1 MESIA
6 IHGRG
11 LTATSLPYIKK
22 ITSIIDQRGLNVFVS
37 ETLKKDLPEIFDHYG
52 SFRHA
57 DEIKN
62 CMAILS
68 LGGDGTLLDTLTLV
82 GVLQLPILVINLGRL
97 GFLATISKEQVEQ
110 ALICFFNGD
119 FEIEKRSLVQVVGSD
134 DLLIEKNYALN
145 EFAILRKDTSSMIVV
160 KSYLNGEFLNTYWAD
175 GLMVATPTGS
185 TGYSLS
191 CGGPVLMPN
200 TSNLVITPV
209 SPHNLNVRPLVIPDN
224 AKLKFEVETRDLS
237 FLISLD
243 SRSHSI
249 DNQIHSFEIQKADFF
264 ANLVKIKG
272 DTFID
277 TLRTKLTWGLD
288 KRNYF

>member
-1 MESIA
+1 METVA

-11 LTATSLPYIKK
+11 ITETSLPFIKK
-22 ITSIIDQRGLNVFVS
+22 TVSFLDRKGVSVLISESLKQDTPGIFDQYRSFVDS
-37 ETLKKDLPEIFDHYG
+37 KDLKG
-52 SFRHA
+52 C
-57 DEIKN
+57 K
-62 CMAILS
+62 AILS
-68 LGGDGTLLDTLTLV
+68 LGGDGTLLDTLAIV
-82 GVLQLPILVINLGRL
+82 GQTELPILGINLGRL
-97 GFLATISKEQVEQ
+97 GFLATISKNKIEE
-110 ALICFFNGD
+110 ALEAFLSGKY
-119 FEIEKRSLVQVVGSD
+119 EIENRTLVQLTGAHESLV
-134 DLLIEKNYALN
+134 EKNYALN

-175 GLMVATPTGS
+175 GLMVSTPTGS

-191 CGGPVLMPN
+191 CGGPVLMP
-200 TSNLVITPV
+200 TASNLLITPV

-224 AKLKFEVETRDLS
+224 ATLQFEVETRDKS

-243 SRSHSI
+243 SRSSSI
-249 DNQIHSFEIQKADFF
+249 DSQIQSFEIKKADFF
-264 ANLVKIKG
+264 AKLVKIKG

>member
-1 MESIA
+1 
-6 IHGRG
+6 
-11 LTATSLPYIKK
+11 
-22 ITSIIDQRGLNVFVS
+22 
-37 ETLKKDLPEIFDHYG
+37 
-52 SFRHA
+52 
-57 DEIKN
+57 
-62 CMAILS
+62 
-68 LGGDGTLLDTLTLV
+68 
-82 GVLQLPILVINLGRL
+82 
-97 GFLATISKEQVEQ
+97 
-110 ALICFFNGD
+110 
-119 FEIEKRSLVQVVGSD
+119 
-134 DLLIEKNYALN
+134 
-145 EFAILRKDTSSMIVV
+145 
-160 KSYLNGEFLNTYWAD
+160 
-175 GLMVATPTGS
+175 MVATPTGS

-249 DNQIHSFEIQKADFF
+249 DNQIHTFEIQKADFF